1 MVEIVPLPGDV
12 DKLPE
17 AFAMVLEMTE
27 IELELSPLE
36 IPEDRVELATTN
48 ELEEVAGRMIT

>member
-1 MVEIVPLPGDV
+1 MEIVPLPGDV

-17 AFAMVLEMTE
+17 VCAMVLEKPE
-27 IELELSPLE
+27 IELELSLLE
-36 IPEDRVELATTN
+36 IAEDRVELATTD

>member
-1 MVEIVPLPGDV
+1 MEIEALPGDV

-17 AFAMVLEMTE
+17 VCAKVLEKPE
-27 IELELSPLE
+27 IELDLNELE
-36 IPEDRVELATTN
+36 ITEDRVELPTTD